1 MARAHVEDDI
11 QRALVTHL
19 AVRGARGLIYWHTP
33 NGGKRNA
40 REAGRF
46 KAMGVRAGVSDLI
59 LVHCGKIY
67 ALELKAE
74 GGRPSVAQM
83 EFISDFNGAGGFGCI
98 VTGLDPA
105 LRVLETWGLLRGKA
119 A

>member
-67 ALELKAE
+67 ALELKAP
-74 GGRPSVAQM
+74 GGRPSESQLA
-83 EFISDFNGAGGFGCI
+83 FIHEIEAAGAFTC
-98 VTGLDPA
+98 VCEGLDRA
-105 LRVLETWGLLRGKA
+105 IAVLECWGLLVGKA